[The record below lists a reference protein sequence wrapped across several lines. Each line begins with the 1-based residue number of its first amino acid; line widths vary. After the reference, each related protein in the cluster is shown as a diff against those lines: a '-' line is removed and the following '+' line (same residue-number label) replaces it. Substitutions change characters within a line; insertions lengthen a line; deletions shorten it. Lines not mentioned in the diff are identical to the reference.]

1 MIAWGRAVIH
11 AMNGFP
17 DSRESGLMRMFRT
30 EYSKDY
36 QWMRKNG
43 CEIND
48 RVVRTFLESRK
59 KS

>member
-1 MIAWGRAVIH
+1 MIAWGRAIIG

-30 EYSKDY
+30 EYAKDY
-36 QWMRKNG
+36 HWMKKNG

-48 RVVRTFLESRK
+48 NIVKNFLETRRK
-59 KS
+59 S

>member
-1 MIAWGRAVIH
+1 MIAWGRAVIG
-11 AMNGFP
+11 AMNGFK
-17 DSRESGLMRMFRT
+17 DTGETGLTRMFRT

-48 RVVRTFLESRK
+48 RFVRTFLETRRK
-59 KS
+59 S